1 MIARYAL
8 LAFLPVVAIIALSQ
22 RRRLAAIIGMG
33 LFSFLLAVVY
43 LLLHAP
49 DVALTEAT
57 IGTALITAIYVLAI
71 RRTGRLTVV
80 ADEAPGLLARE
91 GERIVGLEYEILT
104 RFARHLGLDL
114 SVQLVPHRDVAD
126 LVRRGEAD
134 IGAGG
139 LVLAEDMDALI
150 TRQHLETALFT
161 IGGREAVVET
171 DAPSVQ
177 YDGYFADLD
186 PQKLYTAETL
196 VTLDLARF
204 LAVRLSDTPGESV
217 TRHPQQCGYAFVI
230 SGRRS
235 DLFSELDAYLG
246 SLRESGELDRLV
258 RRFLA

>member
-8 LAFLPVVAIIALSQ
+8 LALLPIVAVAALSQ

-57 IGTALITAIYVLAI
+57 IGAALITAIYVLAI
-71 RRTGRLTVV
+71 RRTGRLAVV

-91 GERIVGLEYEILT
+91 GDRIVGLEYEILD

-114 SVQLVPHRDVAD
+114 SVQIVPHRDVAES
-126 LVRRGEAD
+126 VRCGEAD
-134 IGAGG
+134 IGGGG
-139 LVLAEDMDALI
+139 LVPSGGEGALA

-161 IGGREAVVET
+161 IGGRGTEAGAESPTVR
-171 DAPSVQ
+171 
-177 YDGYFADLD
+177 YDGCFADLD
-186 PQKLYTAETL
+186 PQALYTGETG

-204 LAVRLSDTPGESV
+204 LAVRRSETPDESV
-217 TRHPQQCGYAFVI
+217 LRHPHRLGYAFLV
-230 SGRRS
+230 SGRRRA
-235 DLFSELDAYLG
+235 LHSELDAYLEG
-246 SLRESGELDRLV
+246 LRDSGELDRLI